1 MDDRVICKPIIS
13 ADSHIMEPP
22 DTYSA
27 RIDRKYK
34 ETAPHVIWDE
44 KRGDTYVVEGMKE
57 TVPMGL
63 IAAAGK
69 SAEELA
75 AAASHARFDELHR
88 GSWDPQA
95 RIADQ
100 DRDGVAAEVIYPSV
114 GMILCNHPDPD
125 YKKACFDAYN
135 LWIAD
140 YCSPNP
146 VRLLGLGQTAMRS
159 PD

>member
-1 MDDRVICKPIIS
+1 MDRVIAKPIIS

-44 KRGDTYVVEGMKE
+44 RRGDTYVVSGMTE

-75 AAASHARFDELHR
+75 GAAAHGTRRPAL
-88 GSWDPQA
+88 PI
-95 RIADQ
+95 RIA
-100 DRDGVAAEVIYPSV
+100 
-114 GMILCNHPDPD
+114 
-125 YKKACFDAYN
+125 
-135 LWIAD
+135 
-140 YCSPNP
+140 
-146 VRLLGLGQTAMRS
+146 TASRQR
-159 PD
+159 